1 MAAVGITSGAL
12 TYDIDMVIIIMVAL
26 TTIVTPLPGSREPI
40 PKNSQKIRK
49 LSDETVIGINRHLVN
64 LILIHILLKSNQDI
78 PKSPFAFA
86 GLFLGRTMHDTGY
99 RLANQSC
106 TFW

>member
-1 MAAVGITSGAL
+1 VAAVGITSGAL
-12 TYDIDMVIIIMVAL
+12 TYDIDKAIIIMVAL
-26 TTIVTPLPGSREPI
+26 TTIVAPIWFKRAYSKECQKKRE
-40 PKNSQKIRK
+40 

-64 LILIHILLKSNQDI
+64 LILIHIILKSNQDI

-86 GLFLGRTMHDTGY
+86 GLFLGRTRHDTGY

>member
-1 MAAVGITSGAL
+1 VAAVGITSGAL
-12 TYDIDMVIIIMVAL
+12 TYDIDKAIIIMVAL
-26 TTIVTPLPGSREPI
+26 TTIVALSGSSEPI
-40 PKNSQKIRK
+40 PKNCQKKRK
-49 LSDETVIGINRHLVN
+49 ISDETVIGINRHLVN

-86 GLFLGRTMHDTGY
+86 GLFLGRTRHDTGY

-106 TFW
+106 TFC